1 MKKIVLGLLFAISQ
15 LTGFSQQIEGIVT
28 EENGQAIMGASV
40 LLKGTNTGA
49 ISNEEGKFSLQI
61 DKQHHTL
68 IVSAVGFKTDTLSI
82 IDFTKPI
89 TIQLIEGVN
98 LSELVVTTSTPGTS
112 YDRKSISNLQ
122 NITSGELCKAAC
134 CNLSESFETNPSV
147 DVAYSDAATGAKQ
160 IKLLGL
166 AGSYVQM
173 LNENVPTLRGIASPY
188 GLGYTPGPW
197 MESILLSKGAAS
209 VINGYESVTGQI
221 NVEYLKPSNSDRLGI
236 NIFGSDAG
244 RLEGNLNAAIPINKH
259 LSTGILAHVE
269 DELMELDMN
278 GDGFMDQPKVK
289 QQNILNKWQY
299 LHDKYMLN
307 VLLRFLNEDRTS
319 GQLKGIVN
327 PYTIDIN
334 SKRYEFYAKN
344 GYLFKDRHE
353 SSLGLIISGSLHQ
366 NESLF
371 GTKTYTGE
379 QKNWYANLIFQTA
392 LSKKHKLSTGGG
404 LNYDSYAETLNTN
417 PFNNNE
423 STPGIFAEYTFNQ
436 LDKFIILAGAR
447 ADYSSLYGLFFT
459 PRLHLKYAL
468 AKSFN
473 LRASAGKGYRTP
485 NVLAENSFLLASSR
499 TINIANDLKQEEAWN
514 YGITATAH
522 IPIYKRELTLQ
533 GEYFYTNF
541 INQTVSDLDSNP
553 HEANLIN
560 IHKGSFANSI
570 QLEASMEIL
579 KGWTLTAA
587 HRITDSKQTIKGE
600 LREKPLTNRYKS
612 LITTSYQTPL
622 KKWQFDFTAQLN
634 GGGRMP
640 NPDVNNPLWNKEF
653 KPYSVFN
660 AQITKYFRTW
670 SIYIGSENI
679 GNYTQNNPIID
690 VANPSGS
697 NFDATMIWGP
707 VHGRKIYAGLRWALP
722 KK

>member
-1 MKKIVLGLLFAISQ
+1 
-15 LTGFSQQIEGIVT
+15 
-28 EENGQAIMGASV
+28 
-40 LLKGTNTGA
+40 
-49 ISNEEGKFSLQI
+49 
-61 DKQHHTL
+61 
-68 IVSAVGFKTDTLSI
+68 
-82 IDFTKPI
+82 
-89 TIQLIEGVN
+89 
-98 LSELVVTTSTPGTS
+98 
-112 YDRKSISNLQ
+112 
-122 NITSGELCKAAC
+122 
-134 CNLSESFETNPSV
+134 
-147 DVAYSDAATGAKQ
+147 
-160 IKLLGL
+160 
-166 AGSYVQM
+166 
-173 LNENVPTLRGIASPY
+173 
-188 GLGYTPGPW
+188 
-197 MESILLSKGAAS
+197 
-209 VINGYESVTGQI
+209 
-221 NVEYLKPSNSDRLGI
+221 
-236 NIFGSDAG
+236 
-244 RLEGNLNAAIPINKH
+244 
-259 LSTGILAHVE
+259 GILAHIE

-278 GDGFMDQPKVK
+278 EDGFMDQPKVK

-299 LHDKYMLN
+299 LQDKYMLN

-319 GQLKGIVN
+319 GQLSGILN
-327 PYTIDIN
+327 PYTIDIK
-334 SKRYEFYAKN
+334 SKRYEFFAKN
-344 GYLFKDRHE
+344 GYLFKDKHE

-392 LSKKHKLSTGGG
+392 LSKKHKLSTGAG

-423 STPGIFAEYTFNQ
+423 STPGIFAEYTYNQ
-436 LDKFIILAGAR
+436 LDKIIVLAGAR

-499 TINIANDLKQEEAWN
+499 TLNIANDLKQEEAWN
-514 YGITATAH
+514 YGITATAY
-522 IPIYKRELTLQ
+522 IPINKRELTLQ
-533 GEYFYTNF
+533 GEYFHTNF

-553 HEANLIN
+553 HEVNLIN
-560 IHKGSFANSI
+560 IYKGSFANSI
-570 QLEASMEIL
+570 QLEASIEIL

-587 HRITDSKQTIKGE
+587 HRITDSKQTINGE

-640 NPDVNNPLWNKEF
+640 DPDVNNPLWNKEF